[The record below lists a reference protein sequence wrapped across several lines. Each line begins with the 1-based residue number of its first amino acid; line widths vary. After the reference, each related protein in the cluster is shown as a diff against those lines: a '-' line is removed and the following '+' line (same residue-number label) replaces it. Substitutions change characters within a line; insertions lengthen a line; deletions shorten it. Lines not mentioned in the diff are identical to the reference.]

1 MSVMYPEDLLY
12 TENHEWIRADNGTG
26 TVGIS
31 NYAVEQLGDLVFVEL
46 PEEGDEFGQGDS
58 FGVIES
64 VKAVAD
70 FYMPVGGEI
79 TEVNE
84 ELLDAPEV
92 ISEDPYGDGWI
103 IKVDIADESELDDL
117 MNSED
122 YQDTLE

>member
-1 MSVMYPEDLLY
+1 MYPEDLLY